1 MCECEPAN
9 KSISKMGYMNRKLIF
24 IVFVLMLISHVSG
37 QTASG
42 IGERYAL
49 IVGGVGGLEKF
60 STKYFEQTNR
70 LYRLLVD
77 SLQYKPDHVTYL
89 LEDTN
94 HAGAKIDAVASAKN
108 VRKYLNRLVK
118 VLTKE
123 DQLLVVLIGHGSF
136 DGQWSKFNLVGP
148 DLREID
154 YAQMLGKL
162 QAGKIIFIDTSGAS
176 GPFVTKL
183 SAKNR
188 IVITATKNGLQHHE
202 TTFADFLLDALHS
215 EAADVNKDKRISVSE
230 AFRFARTS
238 QDTWYAEKHRIR
250 AEHPLLDDN
259 GDGEGSQFLDER
271 SKDGRFAKNVYL
283 GPVAVQYENVVQRV
297 KSGSQSPEDKLVRQ
311 KINLERKIED
321 LKSQKNTLPPAEY
334 AKKLE
339 TYLIELAKANRKLK
353 AKK

>member
-1 MCECEPAN
+1 MSYLN
-9 KSISKMGYMNRKLIF
+9 KKLIF
-24 IVFVLMLISHVSG
+24 IVFVSMLISEVSG
-37 QTASG
+37 QAVFGT
-42 IGERYAL
+42 GERYAL

-77 SLQYKPDHVTYL
+77 SLHYKPEHVTYL

-94 HAGAKIDAVASAKN
+94 HPAAKIDAIASAKN
-108 VRKYLNRLVK
+108 VRKYLNRLAK
-118 VLTKE
+118 VLTKQ

-148 DLREID
+148 DLRDID

-188 IVITATKNGLQHHE
+188 VIVTATKNGLQHHE
-202 TTFADFLLDALHS
+202 TTFAGFLLDALHS
-215 EAADVNKDKRISVSE
+215 DAADINKDKRISVSE
-230 AFRFARTS
+230 AFKFARAS

-283 GPVAVQYENVVQRV
+283 GPVAGQYENVVQRG
-297 KSGSQSPEDKLVRQ
+297 KSGNQSPEDKLVR
-311 KINLERKIED
+311 KKVNLEHKIET
-321 LKSQKNTLPPAEY
+321 LKSQKNQLPPEEY

-339 TYLIELAKANRKLK
+339 TYLIELAKTNRKLK